1 MVREDAIVLRLW
13 DFSETSQTAALFTRG
28 QGVVRCLAKGSKRPR
43 AKFSGGLEL
52 ATRGEGVLIVKP
64 TSDLAQL
71 IEWDLRETHFGLR
84 RRVDA
89 HLAGMCALDLV
100 FHAVRDHDPHE
111 RLFDALASAL
121 GSIDGATD
129 EAGVVEA
136 VGRLQW
142 ATLKEAGY
150 EPVLDRNV
158 RTGGEAPPG
167 KTLGFDTRHGGVTG
181 DPGPGGADR
190 GEVWRVRADTIVAIG
205 WLGAAGSSRD
215 RPPGDAMARAT
226 RLLGA
231 WIGVVLGDVPVAQAA
246 FLERVARPGRTE
258 AG

>member
-1 MVREDAIVLRLW
+1 MIREEAIVLRLW

-28 QGVVRCLAKGSKRPR
+28 QGAIRCLAKGSKRPK

-64 TSDLAQL
+64 TAELAQL

-100 FHAVRDHDPHE
+100 FQAVRDHDPHA
-111 RLFDALASAL
+111 RLFDALARALAEIDSAADTP
-121 GSIDGATD
+121 GC
-129 EAGVVEA
+129 VEA

-150 EPVLDRNV
+150 EPVLDRDV
-158 RTGGEAPPG
+158 RTGAALTGLE
-167 KTLGFDTRHGGVTG
+167 TVGFDTRLGGVTG
-181 DPGPGGADR
+181 DPGRAGKDAE
-190 GEVWRVRADTIVAIG
+190 EVWRVRSDTVRAVG
-205 WLGAAGSSRD
+205 WLARSSESNSGDIPPSPAAIF
-215 RPPGDAMARAT
+215 RAA

-231 WIGVVLGDVPVAQAA
+231 WIGVVLGEPPAAQVA
-246 FLERVARPGRTE
+246 FFEWFTRAR
-258 AG
+258 

>member
-1 MVREDAIVLRLW
+1 MIREDAIVLRLW

-28 QGVVRCLAKGSKRPR
+28 QGAIRCLAKGSKRPK

-64 TSDLAQL
+64 TAELAQL
-71 IEWDLRETHFGLR
+71 IEWDLQETYFGLR

-100 FHAVRDHDPHE
+100 FQAVRDHDPHP
-111 RLFDALASAL
+111 RLFDALLGAL
-121 GSIDGATD
+121 GEVDSAADP
-129 EAGVVEA
+129 AGCVEA

-150 EPVLDRNV
+150 EPVLDRDV
-158 RTGGEAPPG
+158 RTGAEMEAAG
-167 KTLGFDTRHGGVTG
+167 TVGFDTRLGGVTT
-181 DPGPGGADR
+181 DPGRAESGGE
-190 GEVWRVRADTIVAIG
+190 EVWRVRSDTVRAVR
-205 WLGAAGSSRD
+205 WLGASSESNSGVLA
-215 RPPGDAMARAT
+215 PPSSAVFRAA

-231 WIGVVLGDVPVAQAA
+231 WIGVVLGEPPAAQVA
-246 FLERVARPGRTE
+246 FFEWFARGR
-258 AG
+258 

>member
-1 MVREDAIVLRLW
+1 MIREDAIVLRLW

-28 QGVVRCLAKGSKRPR
+28 QGAIRCLAKGSKRPK

-64 TSDLAQL
+64 TAELAQL

-100 FHAVRDHDPHE
+100 FQAVRDHDPHE
-111 RLFDALASAL
+111 RLFDALVRAL
-121 GSIDGATD
+121 GEIDSAVDTPGC
-129 EAGVVEA
+129 VES

-150 EPVLDRNV
+150 EPVLDRDV
-158 RTGGEAPPG
+158 RTGAALEDAG
-167 KTLGFDTRHGGVTG
+167 TVGFDTRLGGVTT
-181 DPGPGGADR
+181 DPGRTNRGGE
-190 GEVWRVRADTIVAIG
+190 EVWRVRSDTVRAVGWRAAPSEKNSGVSAPPPDAIFR
-205 WLGAAGSSRD
+205 AA
-215 RPPGDAMARAT
+215 

-231 WIGVVLGDVPVAQAA
+231 WIGVVLGESPTAQVA
-246 FLERVARPGRTE
+246 FFEWFAR
-258 AG
+258 AH

>member
-1 MVREDAIVLRLW
+1 MIREDAIVLRLW

-28 QGVVRCLAKGSKRPR
+28 QGAIRCLAKGSKRPK

-64 TSDLAQL
+64 TAELAQL

-100 FHAVRDHDPHE
+100 FQAVRDHDPHE
-111 RLFDALASAL
+111 RLFDALAGALRDIDSAADSS
-121 GSIDGATD
+121 GC
-129 EAGVVEA
+129 VEA

-150 EPVLDRNV
+150 EPVLDRDV
-158 RTGGEAPPG
+158 RTGAGLGEAE
-167 KTLGFDTRHGGVTG
+167 TVGFDTRLGGVTQ
-181 DPGPGGADR
+181 DPGRNDR
-190 GEVWRVRADTIVAIG
+190 GGEEVWRVRSDTVRAVG
-205 WLGAAGSSRD
+205 WLAATGEKNSAAG
-215 RPPGDAMARAT
+215 RPEPVAVFRAA

-231 WIGVVLGDVPVAQAA
+231 WIGVVLGETPAAQAA
-246 FLERVARPGRTE
+246 FFEWFARAR
-258 AG
+258 